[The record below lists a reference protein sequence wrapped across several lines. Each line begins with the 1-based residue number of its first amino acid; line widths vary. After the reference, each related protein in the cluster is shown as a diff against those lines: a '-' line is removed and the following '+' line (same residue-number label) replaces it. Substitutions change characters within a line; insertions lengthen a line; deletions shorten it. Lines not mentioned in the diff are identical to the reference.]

1 MGDGGKGSKA
11 RPFSVSQDEF
21 DNRWDLIFKK
31 DKDMQVRVKENA
43 EDIGRCG
50 CGRSPTGKCI
60 GWHGLSEEMYQHQL
74 MLYMEDQ
81 LRQDAELEEYKKQAQ
96 EIWNDS
102 CTSPR
107 KEQQ

>member
-1 MGDGGKGSKA
+1 MSDGGKGSKP

-21 DNRWDLIFKK
+21 ANNFEKIFGKK
-31 DKDMQVRVKENA
+31 DKDMQVRVEENT

-60 GWHGLSEEMYQHQL
+60 GWHGLSEDMYKHQL

-81 LRQDAELEEYKKQAQ
+81 LRSDDEALNKNVIRGQ
-96 EIWNDS
+96 E
-102 CTSPR
+102 
-107 KEQQ
+107 